1 MVKIIKHFVTN
12 ITPTGK
18 NCIHIFETKAKP
30 VVTNDFIHLE
40 LIAEEGVTSKGFN
53 LREVAEYSIRM
64 VEE

>member
-1 MVKIIKHFVTN
+1 MAKIIKHFVTN

-18 NCIHIFETKAKP
+18 NHTHVFETKAKP

-40 LIAEEGVTSKGFN
+40 LILEDGITSKGFN